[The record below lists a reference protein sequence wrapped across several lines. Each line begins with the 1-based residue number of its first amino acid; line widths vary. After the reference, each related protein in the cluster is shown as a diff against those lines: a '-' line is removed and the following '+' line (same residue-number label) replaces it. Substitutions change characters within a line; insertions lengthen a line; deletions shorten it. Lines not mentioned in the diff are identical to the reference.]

1 MTQRTLP
8 QKTNCWLKKSRKHL
22 ENPVTQNPETE
33 MMTIWI
39 ALSGVPRHFLWTLKG
54 GN

>member
-1 MTQRTLP
+1 MIVL
-8 QKTNCWLKKSRKHL
+8 NAS
-22 ENPVTQNPETE
+22 QNPETE
-33 MMTIWI
+33 MKTIWI